1 MTADTECESA
11 ARLVTQGGRSA
22 GSGHPLPG
30 GGPWSRTPCKR
41 PRTTASGCARLAQR
55 SPRANMGPEFRRL
68 FESRPARA
76 PTLGARGGFRYTW
89 GQARDGATGKALL
102 VHSGHLTRQ
111 GEVIAI
117 RRLSHRHQIGA
128 FITLCEHSSDEV
140 AHRHTPLTRLSKRLI
155 SDSSRDTRG
164 NEVTI
169 TLALASHGSHVP
181 IKPHA

>member
-1 MTADTECESA
+1 
-11 ARLVTQGGRSA
+11 
-22 GSGHPLPG
+22 
-30 GGPWSRTPCKR
+30 
-41 PRTTASGCARLAQR
+41 
-55 SPRANMGPEFRRL
+55 MGPEFRRL

-76 PTLGARGGFRYTW
+76 PTLEARGGFRYTW
-89 GQARDGATGKALL
+89 GQARDGATGEALFSEL
-102 VHSGHLTRQ
+102 RHLPRQ
-111 GEVIAI
+111 GETIAVC
-117 RRLSHRHQIGA
+117 RLSHRHQISA
-128 FITLCEHSSDEV
+128 SITLCEHSSDEV